1 MYRVSDF
8 AEKASVTVRTLHHYD
23 RLGLL
28 KPSGRTE
35 AGYRLYGERDFARLQ
50 QIVTLK
56 FIGLPLRQIK
66 DLLDSRQ
73 SGKSGQPGDPGRS
86 DLDLMAT
93 LRLQRR
99 MLLEKRLQVETAIQA
114 IEEAQQ
120 SLKFSRAPNLTALK
134 KIIEV
139 MERQNAMEWT
149 KKYYSEEAQA
159 KIAERAKTF
168 TPEMQAKVTQ
178 DWNDLI
184 RDVES
189 AISSHEDPTGAKA
202 RKLAKRW
209 SEMVRGFTG
218 GDAGVQ
224 KGLNKLYA
232 DQGNWPSSFQKL
244 FSEEVWQYIKKAM
257 AAHKISCA

>member
-1 MYRVSDF
+1 MYRVRDF
-8 AEKASVTVRTLHHYD
+8 AEKAGVTVRTLHHYD

-66 DLLDSRQ
+66 DLLD
-73 SGKSGQPGDPGRS
+73 RS
-86 DLDLMAT
+86 DLDLAAT

-99 MLLEKRLQVETAIQA
+99 MLLEKRLQVEAAIQA
-114 IEEAQQ
+114 IEEAER
-120 SLKFSRAPNLTALK
+120 SLKSSRAPDLAALK

-159 KIAERAKTF
+159 KITERARTW
-168 TPEMQAKVTQ
+168 TPELQAKVEQ
-178 DWNDLI
+178 DWKTLI
-184 RDVES
+184 ADVEG
-189 AISSHEDPTGAKA
+189 AIAAKA
-202 RKLAKRW
+202 DPADAKALALARRW
-209 SEMVRGFTG
+209 SDLVRGFTG
-218 GDAGVQ
+218 GNAGVQ
-224 KGLNKLYA
+224 QGLNKLYA
-232 DQGNWPSSFQKL
+232 DQGNWPSSFQKP
-244 FSEEVWQYIKKAM
+244 FSDEVWEYIKKAM
-257 AAHKISCA
+257 AAHKTSCA

>member
-8 AEKASVTVRTLHHYD
+8 AEKAGVTVRTLHHYD

-35 AGYRLYGERDFARLQ
+35 AGYRLYGEGDFARLQ

-56 FIGLPLRQIK
+56 FIGLPLKQIK
-66 DLLDSRQ
+66 DLLD
-73 SGKSGQPGDPGRS
+73 RS
-86 DLDLMAT
+86 DLDLVAT

-99 MLLEKRLQVETAIQA
+99 LLLEKRLQVEAAIQA
-114 IEEAQQ
+114 IEEAER
-120 SLKFSRAPNLTALK
+120 SLKSSPAPNLAALK

-149 KKYYSEEAQA
+149 KKYYSEEAQT
-159 KIAERAKTF
+159 KVAERAATW
-168 TPEMQAKVTQ
+168 TPELQAKVEQ
-178 DWNDLI
+178 DWKTLI
-184 RDVES
+184 GDVES
-189 AISSHEDPTGAKA
+189 AIAAKVDPRDVKA
-202 RKLAKRW
+202 LALAKRW
-209 SEMVRGFTG
+209 SELVRGFTG

-224 KGLNKLYA
+224 QGLNKLYA
-232 DQGNWPSSFQKL
+232 DQGNWPSSFQKP
-244 FSEEVWQYIKKAM
+244 FSDAVWQYVKKAM